1 MILVRSMMRC
11 SALHVAAR
19 IIFDDQP
26 ANTDAVA
33 PSLKN
38 TDLQL
43 NTGDT
48 ITSTIT
54 LDRAPHN
61 TASCRIL
68 MDATLLYGPG
78 EQVAFRQFPKFRG
91 IVLYK

>member
-1 MILVRSMMRC
+1 M
-11 SALHVAAR
+11 
-19 IIFDDQP
+19 DDSFIVLLSSTFFLSSEWTSQDS

-61 TASCRIL
+61 TASCMIL